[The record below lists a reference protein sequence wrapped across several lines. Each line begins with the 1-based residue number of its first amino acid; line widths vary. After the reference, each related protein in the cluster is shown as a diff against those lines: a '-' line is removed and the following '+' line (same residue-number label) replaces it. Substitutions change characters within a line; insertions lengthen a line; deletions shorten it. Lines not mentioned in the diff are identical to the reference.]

1 MCLVILI
8 FLRLMLLYILL
19 CVSNIG
25 MYIFTYMFI
34 DTQRDF
40 VLMADIESKSLVDTK
55 FNIRP

>member
-1 MCLVILI
+1 
-8 FLRLMLLYILL
+8 MLLYILL

-25 MYIFTYMFI
+25 MHIFTYMFI